1 MPRLLV
7 GRLAGLVL
15 TLIASSFLIFS
26 SLYLAPGD
34 PVATLSG
41 GRALPPEAVQ
51 ALRLQHHLDDPFLT
65 RYLSWLGDLAH
76 GDPGQSLTF
85 STGVADL
92 IAARAASTMLLVAMA
107 SVLIVGLGVTLGLV
121 AGIRGG
127 LLDTGVL
134 LATVIGQAVPGF
146 VAAIALIWLF
156 AVQLGWFPAIGSGTG
171 LAGRLQHLVLPA
183 VALALA
189 QLAYVARITRAA
201 ARDELGREHVETAR
215 ARGLATSLIARRHV
229 VRNALIPIVTVS
241 GLTVAGLLAT
251 TVVVERAFNL
261 DGIGSLLVE
270 AVIRKDFAVVQ
281 AVSLL
286 LVTAFVVVN
295 TLVDLLYGVLDP
307 RVRLGGPA

>member
-7 GRLAGLVL
+7 GRLAGLLL
-15 TLIASSFLIFS
+15 TLAASSFLIFS

-92 IAARAASTMLLVAMA
+92 IAARAVSTTLLVAMA